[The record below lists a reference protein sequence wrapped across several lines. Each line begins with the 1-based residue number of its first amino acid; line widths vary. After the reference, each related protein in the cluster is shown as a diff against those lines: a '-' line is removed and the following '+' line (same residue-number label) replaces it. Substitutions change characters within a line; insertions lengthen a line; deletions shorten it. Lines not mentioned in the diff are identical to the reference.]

1 MSTTITLSKETK
13 EMLQKLKGNKTWDE
27 FLLELAL
34 KEQRTRMEKAL
45 KKLREIPWVEE
56 GIKLK
61 LKLKK
66 F

>member
-1 MSTTITLSKETK
+1 MSTTITLSRETK
-13 EMLQKLKGNKTWDE
+13 EMLQRLKGNKTWDE

-56 GIKLK
+56 DIKLK
-61 LKLKK
+61 LKLKE